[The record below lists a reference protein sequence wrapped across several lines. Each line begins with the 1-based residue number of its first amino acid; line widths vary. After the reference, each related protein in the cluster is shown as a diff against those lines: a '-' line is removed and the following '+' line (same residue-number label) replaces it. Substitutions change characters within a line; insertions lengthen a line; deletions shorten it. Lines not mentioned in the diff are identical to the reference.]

1 MMSKVLLLTIH
12 PDKYC
17 HCDFSDPE
25 RYQDLDIVVDKD
37 AAMRLLLR
45 NGVFYESILIDC
57 EGFSCEELR
66 DFIQIVRDKTSPV
79 YPKIVAFKTNLPER
93 DLILL
98 GVDEVLKD
106 FDLNSIFLSK
116 YPRLSGISNIAFVE
130 FLIDMIRVK
139 DKSLFDHIKRVKTF
153 TAFIAKLCHEQGLID
168 GETYQNTVFAS
179 FFHDLGKMFIPD
191 NILHKPSRLTQE
203 EFEVIKQHT
212 VLGANLFEKMI
223 RSNPKNNLGITLFQ
237 VSKYHHER
245 YDGKGYPCGLIGEQ
259 IPLAA
264 RIVAIADVF
273 EALISHRSYRAALDF
288 QQALKTITQDQGHF
302 DPVILELFLKN
313 ANSLI

>member
-1 MMSKVLLLTIH
+1 MMTKVLLLTVH

-17 HCDFSDPE
+17 HCDFSNPE
-25 RYQDLDIVVDKD
+25 RYQGLDIVVDKNS
-37 AAMRLLLR
+37 AMRLLFR

-57 EGFSCEELR
+57 EGFSYEELR

-79 YPKIVAFKTNLPER
+79 YPKIVAFKANLPER

-106 FDLNSIFLSK
+106 FDLNSICLSK
-116 YPRLSGISNIAFVE
+116 YPNLFKISNMAFVE
-130 FLIDMIRVK
+130 LLIDMIRVK
-139 DKSLFDHIKRVKTF
+139 DKSLFDHMKRVKKF
-153 TAFIAKLCHEQGLID
+153 TALIARLCYEESLID
-168 GETYQNTVFAS
+168 HEIYQNTVFAS

-223 RSNPKNNLGITLFQ
+223 RSDPKNNLGITLFQ

-245 YDGKGYPCGLIGEQ
+245 YDGKGYPCGLVGEQ
-259 IPLAA
+259 IPLPA
-264 RIVAIADVF
+264 RILAVADVF
-273 EALISHRSYRAALDF
+273 EALISDRSYRAALDP
-288 QQALKTITQDQGHF
+288 QQAVQTMIEDQGHF
-302 DPVILELFLKN
+302 DPKIFEIFLKN
-313 ANSLI
+313 VNSLL